1 MRDDEAIAIAQR
13 LEVIGVEVRSQSL
26 RESAEELARWRQ
38 NGGNRALRRENARAA
53 RKRGRGVT
61 RA

>member
-26 RESAEELARWRQ
+26 RESAEEHARWRQ
-38 NGGNRALRRENARAA
+38 NGNRALRRQNARAA